1 MSLFRDLLIEKKRRK
16 YYCEVEYIESNST
29 RYIDTGYK
37 PNNNTTIEFI
47 TSFTGAFNITA
58 CRWTG
63 SPTLDT
69 YGFFKST
76 STNLNKP
83 LVCYYG
89 SYSDNKVAY
98 SYNYVDG
105 TKVKIILNPT
115 FVSVKSVDNTSYS
128 SETAIT
134 QDTYQSIYNLYIF
147 ENNNM
152 GSASGSNAGTC
163 KIYYFKIYENGVL
176 IRDLIPV
183 LDWSYVPCMYD
194 KVSGKLFYNQ
204 GTGSF
209 TYGREIH
216 YVDYLESTGTQYIDT
231 GIYLTN
237 NHSVELDYQLTSASQ
252 NRKGIFGGLVAN
264 GARYGALL
272 SPSNNYLE
280 FGYGSTNVWYQ
291 PGLPD
296 TNRHV
301 MKQEKNLLYFDGSLA
316 YTFNT
321 ATFTQDFTAPLGNFN
336 YTNYNPA
343 SAKYYASKW
352 WNDDTLVRD
361 YLPAID
367 ENGVGF
373 MFDRVQHL
381 IYDNAGTGVFKYPAK
396 ELEYIRTTGS
406 QYVDTGY
413 MPNQDTKIDLVGKFN
428 DTYPGCLWATR
439 WSQSPNYDTYGAYA
453 ENNTAGMLYIYYG
466 RYSDGNFTS
475 VSNAT
480 FPHRDGN
487 FIRFIQDKNTLDF
500 TNLGTSDNWTYT
512 FNEAT
517 FQSTRSL
524 TLFYFNSSSAFAT
537 KGGYIKSCKIWDDDT
552 LVRDFI
558 AAYKDGVVCMVDK
571 LTGTAYLNQ
580 GSGSFTRGKIVE
592 PRYE

>member
-1 MSLFRDLLIEKKRRK
+1 MTLFRDLLIEKKRRK
-16 YYCEVEYIESNST
+16 YYCEVEYLESNST

-37 PNNNTTIEFI
+37 PNNNTTIECI

-89 SYSDNKVAY
+89 RYSDDKVSY

-105 TKVKIILNPT
+105 TKVKIILSPT
-115 FVSVKSVDNTSYS
+115 LVSVKSVDDASYI
-128 SETAIT
+128 SEADIT
-134 QDTYQSIYNLYIF
+134 QASYQSTYNLYIF

-176 IRDLIPV
+176 IRDFIPV

-216 YVDYLESTGTQYIDT
+216 HVDYLESTGTQYIDT
-231 GIYLTN
+231 GITLTN
-237 NHSVELDYQLTSASQ
+237 NHSVEVDYQLTSASQ
-252 NRKGIFGGLVAN
+252 NRKGIFGGLVTN
-264 GARYGALL
+264 GARFGALL

-296 TNRHV
+296 TKRHV

-321 ATFTQDFTAPLGNFN
+321 ATFTQTFTAPLGNFN
-336 YTNYNPA
+336 YTNYYPA
-343 SAKYYASKW
+343 TAKYYSSKW
-352 WNDDTLVRD
+352 WDGNTLVRD
-361 YLPAID
+361 YKPAID
-367 ENGVGF
+367 ENGVCF
-373 MFDRVQHL
+373 WFDRVQHI
-381 IYDNAGTGVFKYPAK
+381 IYDNAGTDAFKYPVRQ
-396 ELEYIRTTGS
+396 LEYLQSSGT
-406 QYVDTGY
+406 QYIDTNY
-413 MPNQDTKIDLVGKFN
+413 MPNQDTKLELVGKFN
-428 DTYPGCLWATR
+428 NAYPACLWATR

-453 ENNTAGMLYIYYG
+453 ENNTAAMLYIYYG
-466 RYSDGNFTS
+466 QYSSGNFTS
-475 VSNAT
+475 VSNST
-480 FPHRDGN
+480 FLYRDGN
-487 FIRFIQDKNTLDF
+487 FISFIQDKNKLDF
-500 TNLGTSDNWTYT
+500 TNLGTNDNWTYT
-512 FNEAT
+512 FDETT
-517 FQSTRSL
+517 FQATRTL
-524 TLFYFNSSSAFAT
+524 TLFYFSSSSAFAT
-537 KGGYIKSCKIWDDDT
+537 RGGYIKSCKIWDNNVM
-552 LVRDFI
+552 VRDMIPCF
-558 AAYKDGVVCMVDK
+558 KDGVAGMLDK
-571 LTGTAYLNQ
+571 ANNVFYQNA
-580 GSGSFTRGKIVE
+580 GSSTFGVGRVMESE
-592 PRYE
+592 YE